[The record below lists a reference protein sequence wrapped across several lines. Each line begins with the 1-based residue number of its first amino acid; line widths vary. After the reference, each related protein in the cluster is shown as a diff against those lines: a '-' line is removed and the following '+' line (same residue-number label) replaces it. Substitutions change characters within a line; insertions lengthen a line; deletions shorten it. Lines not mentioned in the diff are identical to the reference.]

1 MTTKARIAQVARREF
16 ARRGFDATSIR
27 QIVAEARVTKPVLY
41 YYFKNKRDLFLSLL
55 EEAVAPLCDEVE
67 RIASGDGT
75 PRDRMVEII
84 AAVLRFVEKRP
95 DEFRLLHRAVERRER
110 EVQVLAQ
117 KYFRRN
123 FQAISGVLQEGVDR
137 GDFRSLNVPQATFS
151 IIAILIYF
159 LTREH
164 VIDEV
169 LGERGAWKALME
181 TLHGHILAL
190 VAVRMVQAVHQ
201 RNGA

>member
-1 MTTKARIAQVARREF
+1 MTTKARIEQVARREF
-16 ARRGFDATSIR
+16 ARQGFDATSIR
-27 QIVAEARVTKPVLY
+27 QIAAEARITKPVLY

-67 RIASGDGT
+67 RIAAGHGT
-75 PRDRMVEII
+75 PRDRMTRII
-84 AAVLRFVEKRP
+84 AAVLRFAEKRP

-123 FQAISGVLQEGVDR
+123 FRAISGVLQEGVER
-137 GDFRSLNVPQATFS
+137 GDFRSVNVPQATFS
-151 IIAILIYF
+151 VIAILIYY

-164 VIDEV
+164 VIDAILE
-169 LGERGAWKALME
+169 ERGAWKALME
-181 TLHGHILAL
+181 TLDGHILAL
-190 VAVRMVQAVHQ
+190 VAV
-201 RNGA
+201 

>member
-151 IIAILIYF
+151 VIAILIYF

-190 VAVRMVQAVHQ
+190 VAV
-201 RNGA
+201 

>member
-1 MTTKARIAQVARREF
+1 MTTKARIEQVARREF
-16 ARRGFDATSIR
+16 ARQGFDATSIR
-27 QIVAEARVTKPVLY
+27 QIAAEARITKPVLY

-67 RIASGDGT
+67 RIAAGDGT
-75 PRDRMVEII
+75 PRDRMTRII
-84 AAVLRFVEKRP
+84 AAVLRFAEKRP

-123 FQAISGVLQEGVDR
+123 FRAISGVLQEGVER
-137 GDFRSLNVPQATFS
+137 GDFRSGNVPQATFS
-151 IIAILIYF
+151 VIAILIYY

-164 VIDEV
+164 VIDAILE
-169 LGERGAWKALME
+169 ERGAWKALME
-181 TLHGHILAL
+181 TLDGHILAL
-190 VAVRMVQAVHQ
+190 VAV
-201 RNGA
+201 

>member
-123 FQAISGVLQEGVDR
+123 FQAISGVLQDGVDR

-151 IIAILIYF
+151 VIAILIYF

-190 VAVRMVQAVHQ
+190 VAV
-201 RNGA
+201 

>member
-67 RIASGDGT
+67 RIASGDGA
-75 PRDRMVEII
+75 PRDRMAEIV
-84 AAVLRFVEKRP
+84 AAVLRFAEKRP

-151 IIAILIYF
+151 VIAILIYF

-190 VAVRMVQAVHQ
+190 VAV
-201 RNGA
+201 

>member
-67 RIASGDGT
+67 RIASLDGT
-75 PRDRMVEII
+75 PRDRMIEII

-95 DEFRLLHRAVERRER
+95 DDFRLLHRAVERRER

-151 IIAILIYF
+151 VIAILIYF

-190 VAVRMVQAVHQ
+190 VAV
-201 RNGA
+201 

>member
-41 YYFKNKRDLFLSLL
+41 YYFKNKGDLFLSLL

-67 RIASGDGT
+67 RIASGDGA
-75 PRDRMVEII
+75 PRDRMAEII
-84 AAVLRFVEKRP
+84 AAVLRFAEKRP

-151 IIAILIYF
+151 VIAILIYF

-181 TLHGHILAL
+181 TLDGHILAL
-190 VAVRMVQAVHQ
+190 VAV
-201 RNGA
+201 

>member
-16 ARRGFDATSIR
+16 ARWGFDATSIR
-27 QIVAEARVTKPVLY
+27 QIVAEARVSKPVLY
-41 YYFKNKRDLFLSLL
+41 YYFKSKRDLFVSLL

-67 RIASGDGT
+67 RIANGDGT
-75 PRDRMVEII
+75 PRDRMIHII
-84 AAVLRFVEKRP
+84 GAVLRFVEKRP

-110 EVQVLAQ
+110 EVQLLAQ

-151 IIAILIYF
+151 VIAILVYF

-169 LGERGAWKALME
+169 LGQRGAWKALME
-181 TLHGHILAL
+181 TLHGHIVAL
-190 VAVRMVQAVHQ
+190 VAV
-201 RNGA
+201 

>member
-1 MTTKARIAQVARREF
+1 MTTKSRIVQAAKREF

-27 QIVAEARVTKPVLY
+27 RIVGEARVTKPVLY
-41 YYFKNKRDLFLSLL
+41 YYFKNKGHLFLSLL
-55 EEAVAPLCDEVE
+55 EEAIAPLCDEVE
-67 RIASGDGT
+67 RIAGGEGAA
-75 PRDRMVEII
+75 PDRMVRII
-84 AAVLRFVEKRP
+84 AAILGFVESRP
-95 DEFRLLHRAVERRER
+95 DEFRLLIRAVERRER

-123 FQAISGVLQEGVDR
+123 FLAISGVLQDGVDR
-137 GDFRSLNVPQATFS
+137 GDFRPLHVPQTTFS
-151 IIAILIYF
+151 VIAILIYF

-181 TLHGHILAL
+181 TLSGHILAL
-190 VAVRMVQAVHQ
+190 VAAEVRV
-201 RNGA
+201 